1 MNAPSS
7 DDLSMPESA
16 VSRGIAVARL
26 VVGSLQ
32 GILLYMLY
40 SAFQYKT
47 WPATEG
53 QLFAPLLLV
62 TLFIP
67 IIFVSG
73 LGHIGL
79 KRIVVWV
86 AVASAIAWGV
96 GFYDVWRL
104 APDSASEIGYAHDTH
119 SILPSPLVF
128 FFMGIGLYIAHSL
141 VLAATADRQWIARYS
156 SYFELA
162 WKLAIQILFS
172 ALFVGI
178 LWLVL
183 WLGASLF
190 MLVKLDFLKDLL
202 ASPWFSVPIT
212 AFAFSAAL
220 HITDVRPGIVRG
232 IRTLLLVLMSWL
244 LPLATLIVFG
254 FMASLPW
261 TGLDPLW
268 ATRHATAV
276 LLSAAAVLVVL
287 INATFQNGE
296 ITSQVARILRW
307 SARLAAVLL
316 APIILIAIYSL
327 GLRVGEYGW
336 TTDRVIAAA
345 CLLVASCYATGYVWA
360 ACSRGAAMRHIA
372 LTNVVTAFVVLTV
385 LVAMFSPAADPARIS
400 VTNQLARLESG
411 KVLAAQFDFDYMKF
425 SGARYGW
432 DALQKLKVTVQGS
445 EAPLIREKAAAV
457 IAKRNQW
464 TPETPAATPAE
475 IVGNI
480 TVWPKGSALPASLLS
495 QEWGHTNEAWS
506 ISECLKFKN
515 KKCDAYLI
523 DFTGDGK
530 MEVLL
535 IDQQDYPHPVLI
547 IQGAGG
553 LWNVAG
559 HQDISYVRCS
569 EQIQKALVAGAY
581 RLVPPLIQDLEVAGQ
596 RFHFIPGSQLTSNTK
611 CLNAKS

>member
-1 MNAPSS
+1 MAITPSNER
-7 DDLSMPESA
+7 LSMPESA

-26 VVGSLQ
+26 VVGSVQ
-32 GILLYMLY
+32 GILLYGLY
-40 SAFQYKT
+40 NTFQNKI

-53 QLFAPLLLV
+53 QLFTALLLV

-86 AVASAIAWGV
+86 AVASAIAWGI
-96 GFYDVWRL
+96 GFYDIWRL
-104 APDSASEIGYAHDTH
+104 APDGVDGFSYTQGTP
-119 SILPSPLVF
+119 SILPSSLVL

-141 VLAATADRQWIARYS
+141 VLAATMDQQWIARYS

-190 MLVKLDFLKDLL
+190 MLVRLSFLSDLL
-202 ASPWFSVPIT
+202 ARSWFSVPIT

-261 TGLDPLW
+261 TGLEPLW

-276 LLSAAAVLVVL
+276 LLGAVAALVVL
-287 INATFQNGE
+287 INAAFQNGE

-307 SARLAAVLL
+307 SARIAAVLL
-316 APIILIAIYSL
+316 VPMVLIAIYSL
-327 GLRVGEYGW
+327 GLRVNEYGW

-345 CLLVASCYATGYVWA
+345 CLVVASCYATGYAWA
-360 ACSRGAAMRHIA
+360 ACNAGGAMRHIA
-372 LTNVVTAFVVLTV
+372 PTNVVTAFVVLAV
-385 LVAMFSPAADPARIS
+385 LLAMFSPVADPARIS
-400 VTNQLARLESG
+400 VAHQLARLESG
-411 KVLAAQFDFDYMKF
+411 KVTAAQFDFDYIRF

-432 DALQKLKVTVQGS
+432 DALQKLKVTTQGA
-445 EAPLIREKAAAV
+445 EAPLIRENAAAV

-464 TPETPAATPAE
+464 TPEPPTATPSE
-475 IVGNI
+475 IVANI
-480 TVWPKGSALPASLLS
+480 TVYPKGSELPKSLLS
-495 QEWGHTNEAWS
+495 QDWGKTERWS
-506 ISECLKFKN
+506 ISECLRFKDR
-515 KKCDAYLI
+515 KCDAYLI
-523 DFTGDGK
+523 DFTGDGN
-530 MEVLL
+530 MEVLF
-535 IDQQDYPHPVLI
+535 IGQRDNRRAVLMM
-547 IQGAGG
+547 QSVDGP
-553 LWNVAG
+553 WYDAG
-559 HQDISYVRCS
+559 HLGDASFVTCS
-569 EQIQKALVAGAY
+569 EKIQKDLATGSY
-581 RLVPPLIQDLEVAGQ
+581 RLVPPLVQDLQVAGH
-596 RFHFIPGSQLTSNTK
+596 RLHFLPGNLQKSEI
-611 CLNAKS
+611 CLP

>member
-1 MNAPSS
+1 MMMNAPSS

-32 GILLYMLY
+32 GILLYALY
-40 SAFQYKT
+40 IAFQHKT
-47 WPATEG
+47 WPATES

-62 TLFIP
+62 ALFIP

-79 KRIVVWV
+79 KRIVMWV
-86 AVASAIAWGV
+86 AAASAIAWGV
-96 GFYDVWRL
+96 GFYDVWRRT
-104 APDSASEIGYAHDTH
+104 PDGAGGLGYAYDTP
-119 SILPSPLVF
+119 SILPSPLVLL
-128 FFMGIGLYIAHSL
+128 FMGIGLYIAHSL

-162 WKLAIQILFS
+162 WKLAIQIKFS

-202 ASPWFSVPIT
+202 VRPWFSVPIT

-307 SARLAAVLL
+307 STRVAAVLL

-327 GLRVGEYGW
+327 GLRVSEYGW

-345 CLLVASCYATGYVWA
+345 CLLVASCYATGYAWA
-360 ACSRGAAMRHIA
+360 AYSRGAAMRHIA
-372 LTNVVTAFVVLTV
+372 PTNVVTAFVVLAV

-400 VTNQLARLESG
+400 VANQLARLESG
-411 KVLAAQFDFDYMKF
+411 KVLAAQFDFDYIKF
-425 SGARYGW
+425 SGAIYGW
-432 DALQKLKVTVQGS
+432 DALQKLKVTVQGT

-464 TPETPAATPAE
+464 TTEVPAATPVE

-480 TVWPKGSALPASLLS
+480 TVWPKGSVLPASLLS
-495 QEWGHTNEAWS
+495 QDWGRTNEAWS
-506 ISECLKFKN
+506 ISECLRFKDR
-515 KKCDAYLI
+515 KCDAYLI

-530 MEVLL
+530 TEVLL
-535 IDQQDYPHPVLI
+535 IDQRDYPRPVLMM
-547 IQGAGG
+547 QSVGG
-553 LWNVAG
+553 LWDIAG
-559 HQDISYVRCS
+559 QLNGSFVKCS
-569 EQIQKALVAGAY
+569 EQIQKSLAAGAY
-581 RLVPPLIQDLEVAGQ
+581 QLVTPLVQDLEVAG
-596 RFHFIPGSQLTSNTK
+596 RRLHFVPANRQINGV
-611 CLNAKS
+611 C